1 MQLPEGAL
9 QRLDFSFVLDFLP
22 LNQLQGFQYFFH
34 FVEHMLQLF
43 DDFGDLLD
51 GFAERRTE

>member
-9 QRLDFSFVLDFLP
+9 QRLDFSFVRDFLP
-22 LNQLQGFQYFFH
+22 LNQFQGFEHVFH
-34 FVEHMLQLF
+34 FVEHVLQLL

-51 GFAERRTE
+51 